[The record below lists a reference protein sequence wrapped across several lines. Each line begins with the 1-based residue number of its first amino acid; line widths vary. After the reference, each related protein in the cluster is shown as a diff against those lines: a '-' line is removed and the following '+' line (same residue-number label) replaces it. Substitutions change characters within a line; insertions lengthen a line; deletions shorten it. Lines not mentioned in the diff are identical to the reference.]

1 MTARIIARHLVN
13 ETGVTER
20 DARAHRGVY
29 GELHM
34 IPELGH
40 GDHALPWALGE
51 CLGRESKHYSTPFL

>member
-1 MTARIIARHLVN
+1 MN

-29 GELHM
+29 GEQHM

>member
-1 MTARIIARHLVN
+1 
-13 ETGVTER
+13 
-20 DARAHRGVY
+20 
-29 GELHM
+29 M